1 MHSRRVELGNLILSG
16 HQELGGKSFANAGPA
31 EDIKTDAQA
40 DDLAV
45 QAWANSSKQMAS
57 LCRGANCRYL
67 HVLQPNQYVPD
78 SKVFSP
84 KELSDYVGPELRHAR
99 LVQRLFPQFTNRG
112 QELTQSGLRFRDLT
126 PLFSDVP
133 QTIYADVWC
142 HYNVI
147 GNRML
152 AEAVAD
158 EIVSALSDSG
168 NP

>member
-1 MHSRRVELGNLILSG
+1 MLFRS
-16 HQELGGKSFANAGPA
+16 
-31 EDIKTDAQA
+31 KTDAQA

-112 QELTQSGLRFRDLT
+112 QELAQSGLRFRDLT